1 LAGNIAPERSK
12 QMNNQTWAMDFVHDQ
27 LAMSKK
33 LRVVPV
39 NDPKFSYRAEDVAR
53 TLEKICGEVG

>member
-1 LAGNIAPERSK
+1 
-12 QMNNQTWAMDFVHDQ
+12 MDFVHDQ

-39 NDPKFSYRAEDVAR
+39 NDPKFSYRTEDVAM